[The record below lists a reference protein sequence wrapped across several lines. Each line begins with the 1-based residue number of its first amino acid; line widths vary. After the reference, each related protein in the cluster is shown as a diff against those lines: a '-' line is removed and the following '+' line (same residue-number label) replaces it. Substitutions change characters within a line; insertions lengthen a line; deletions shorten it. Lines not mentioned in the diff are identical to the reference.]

1 MEAAVKG
8 RAEEFKNIAGEQFD
22 LCVIGGGATGS
33 ACALDAQLRG
43 IRTVLLEAGDF
54 AGATSSAAT
63 KVIHGGVRYLEEAV
77 KGADIQEY
85 HVLVRALHER
95 VRMLENAPHL
105 TRTLEFIVPSYNWI
119 DIAYLDIGLKI
130 YDWLAGPGRISP
142 SKFLSREETL
152 ELMPNLNDTGL
163 KGSVAYADGQFDD
176 ARYNVTLVQTFTA
189 AGGNALNYAKVTD
202 FLRDANGRISG
213 ARVEDQQSNV
223 AFTVNAKV
231 IVNATGIFADSIRQ
245 LANPSLRKRIRPSKG
260 AHILLP
266 LAVFPTEGALLIP
279 KTEDGRVLFAIPWQ
293 RRLLV
298 GTTDEEISPGTEL
311 VVTKEDIDYLL
322 RHLNQYLA
330 NPVTPGDIVS
340 GFAGARP
347 LVASGDNVD
356 TKKLA
361 RDDVIEVDSASGLIS
376 IMGGKWTTHRA
387 MAEDTIHRVQRALG
401 APQTDSRTRNHV
413 LYGGQGF
420 TDDFWKQLCRRF
432 PISEKTAHHL
442 AGKLGTAA
450 VEVLA
455 LGEGS
460 PALMELIL
468 EGGSPIRAEVVYSV
482 RHEMACTIEDVLARR
497 LGMQFYSWRD
507 AIDAAP
513 VVGSLMAEE
522 LQWTSSVAR
531 EAVTSYVEK
540 INQLLDSAGLSSN
553 PSASLISSQPVADRM
568 LNSDGSQVPWKFWE
582 E

>member
-1 MEAAVKG
+1 VKG

-105 TRTLEFIVPSYNWI
+105 TRTLEFLVPSYGWI
-119 DIAYLDIGLKI
+119 DVAYLDIGLKI
-130 YDWLAGPGRISP
+130 YDWLSGPGRISP

-176 ARYNVTLVQTFTA
+176 ARYNVTLVQAFTA

-213 ARVEDQQSNV
+213 ARVEDQQSRV
-223 AFTVNAKV
+223 AFTVNAKA

-266 LAVFPTEGALLIP
+266 LATFPTEDALLIP
-279 KTEDGRVLFAIPWQ
+279 KTEDGRVVFAIPWQ

-330 NPVTPGDIVS
+330 TPVTPGDIVS

-387 MAEDTIHRVQRALG
+387 MAEDTIHRVQQALG
-401 APQTDSRTRNHV
+401 APQTDSRTRNYV

-432 PISEKTAHHL
+432 PISEKTARHL
-442 AGKLGTAA
+442 AGKFGTAA

-468 EGGSPIRAEVVYSV
+468 EGGSAIRAEVIYSV

-513 VVGSLMAEE
+513 LVGSLMAEE

-540 INQLLDSAGLSSN
+540 INHLLDSAGLSSN

>member
-1 MEAAVKG
+1 MKG

-43 IRTVLLEAGDF
+43 IRTVVLEAGDF
-54 AGATSSAAT
+54 GGATSSAAT

-105 TRTLEFIVPSYNWI
+105 TRTLEFLVPSYSWM
-119 DIAYLDIGLKI
+119 DVAYLDIGLKI
-130 YDWLAGPGRISP
+130 YDWLSGPGRISP

-176 ARYNVTLVQTFTA
+176 ARYNITLVQTFTA

-213 ARVEDQQSNV
+213 ARVEDQQSRV
-223 AFTVNAKV
+223 AFTVNAKA

-266 LAVFPTEGALLIP
+266 LAAFPTEDALLIP
-279 KTEDGRVLFAIPWQ
+279 KTEDGRVVFAIPWQ

-330 NPVTPGDIVS
+330 SPVTPGDIVS

-387 MAEDTIHRVQRALG
+387 MAEDTIHRAQQALG
-401 APQTDSRTRNHV
+401 APQTDSRTRNYV

-432 PISEKTAHHL
+432 PISEKTARHL
-442 AGKLGTAA
+442 AGKFGTAA

-468 EGGSPIRAEVVYSV
+468 EGGSAIRAEVIYSV

-513 VVGSLMAEE
+513 LVGSLMAEE
-522 LQWTSSVAR
+522 LGWPSSVAR

-540 INQLLDSAGLSSN
+540 INHLLDSAGLSSN

-568 LNSDGSQVPWKFWE
+568 LNSDGSQVP
-582 E
+582 

>member
-213 ARVEDQQSNV
+213 ARVEDQQSRV
-223 AFTVNAKV
+223 AFTVNAKA

-266 LAVFPTEGALLIP
+266 LAAFPTEDALLIP

-540 INQLLDSAGLSSN
+540 INHLLDSAGLSSD